1 MQQFAIKYGHAAI
14 LVYLILSKQINR
26 DINYNLTRYGTPELI
41 DEIHKFTN
49 MSTFN
54 DLSETEFF
62 HWYKKYTDL
71 EDTTLTKIMY
81 DNFSCIDIVNRK
93 IFYANDP
100 IGSHG
105 GKSFVSLDDS
115 NIFS

>member
-62 HWYKKYTDL
+62 HWHKKIFLFYNINT
-71 EDTTLTKIMY
+71 TKIIIH
-81 DNFSCIDIVNRK
+81 NLS
-93 IFYANDP
+93 
-100 IGSHG
+100 
-105 GKSFVSLDDS
+105 
-115 NIFS
+115 

>member
-81 DNFSCIDIVNRK
+81 DNFSCIDIVKQKN
-93 IFYANDP
+93 F
-100 IGSHG
+100 
-105 GKSFVSLDDS
+105 LCQ
-115 NIFS
+115 